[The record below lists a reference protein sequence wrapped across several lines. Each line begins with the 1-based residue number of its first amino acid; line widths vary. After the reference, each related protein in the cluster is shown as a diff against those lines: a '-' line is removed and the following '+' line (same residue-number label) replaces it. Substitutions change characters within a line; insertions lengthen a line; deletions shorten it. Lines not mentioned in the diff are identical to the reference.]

1 MARVKPDGFGYLLE
15 AALNLF
21 GVKEGRAAEWLI
33 LDWKLRCFSDD
44 PGGKRMWRNLMAAI

>member
-1 MARVKPDGFGYLLE
+1 LARVKPDGSGYLLE

-21 GVKEGRAAEWLI
+21 GVREGRAAEWRI

-44 PGGKRMWRNLMAAI
+44 PGVNGCGGI

>member
-21 GVKEGRAAEWLI
+21 GVREGRAAEWFI
-33 LDWKLRCFSDD
+33 LDWKPRCFSDD